1 MKKINI
7 RKLYY
12 ALQHR
17 YLTMNNVVIAV
28 ALLIGASWAW
38 GSIGMMQR
46 NFALQKQID
55 TKNREATLV
64 SLEAQTLQ
72 YQVNYHKSTEYQE
85 LAVRDRLGLVNPGEK
100 VLYLPPNSAAAVS
113 ADTVLTKKTTL
124 PAELPSNT
132 QLWLNFLL
140 GGNRNKH

>member
-12 ALQHR
+12 ILRHR
-17 YLTMNNVVIAV
+17 YLTMNNTVIGV

-46 NFALQKQID
+46 NFMLQKAID
-55 TKNREATLV
+55 DKNRQITLV
-64 SLEAQTLQ
+64 SLETQTLQ
-72 YQVNYHKSTEYQE
+72 YEVNYHRSAEYQE

-100 VLYLPPNSAAAVS
+100 VLYLPPNSPAAIAE
-113 ADTVLTKKTTL
+113 DQTLTQKKSTPTQ
-124 PAELPSNT
+124 PPSNI
-132 QLWLNFLL
+132 QLWINFLF
-140 GGNRNKH
+140 GGN